1 MQVNQDYLNGLKW
14 PGEQSPAD
22 KAADNSRAQLEQE
35 DFFALLTQQLAYQD
49 PFKPADNSQM
59 ISQMTS
65 FTTADGINNMSQ
77 QLSGLSEVM
86 TSSQAL
92 QASSL
97 VGQKVLVPSSMTYW
111 DNNEP
116 VDGVVVAGSGA
127 SNVLIR
133 IENEKGE
140 LVRSIPLEGD
150 QRGNVNFSWDGMN
163 DAGEPAPTGKYNIKV
178 SGLIDGQREELN
190 ALAFGKVDSVTLGSA
205 DSPTLVNLAGLGG
218 LPLNQI
224 LEIASRKAA

>member
-1 MQVNQDYLNGLKW
+1 MQVNKDYLNGLKW
-14 PGEQSPAD
+14 PEEQSPAD

-59 ISQMTS
+59 IAQMTS

-77 QLSGLSEVM
+77 QLSGLSDVM

-97 VGQKVLVPSSMTYW
+97 VGQKVLVPSDIAYW
-111 DNNEP
+111 DGSET
-116 VDGVVVAGSGA
+116 VEGVAVTGEGA
-127 SNVLIR
+127 SNVMVR

-140 LVRSIPLEGD
+140 LIRKISLDGS
-150 QRGNVNFSWDGMN
+150 QRGNINFSWDGLTET
-163 DAGEPAPTGKYNIKV
+163 GEQAPSGKYNIKV
-178 SGLIDGQREELN
+178 SGIVDGNREDLG
-190 ALAFGKVDSVTLGSA
+190 ALAFARVSSVTLGGGG
-205 DSPTLVNLAGLGG
+205 SPTLVNLAGLGG